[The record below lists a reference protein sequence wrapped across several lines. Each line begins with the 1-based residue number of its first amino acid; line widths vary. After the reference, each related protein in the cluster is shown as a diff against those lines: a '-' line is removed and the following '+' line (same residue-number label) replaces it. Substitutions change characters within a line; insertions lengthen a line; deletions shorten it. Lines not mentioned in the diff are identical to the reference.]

1 MKLEDFKP
9 GDLLEITSRGKRGEE
24 VRAAYVTLV
33 NYNGCGCVTYAG
45 RSVEGMMATGQGAF
59 DPTQV
64 GTTYYGLVVAVKI
77 SWSRSRSLGIRH
89 PVVPH
94 SGSPVL
100 VTWAMTS
107 CAERRLSLPK
117 GDSNNG

>member
-77 SWSRSRSLGIRH
+77 VG
-89 PVVPH
+89 H
-94 SGSPVL
+94 SPP
-100 VTWAMTS
+100 
-107 CAERRLSLPK
+107 RRAPFWQPRP
-117 GDSNNG
+117 GDVGYDLMC